1 MNTSTMSEA
10 DSKALLADYGVP
22 FATGI
27 VVDTVDD
34 AVVAANRIGFP
45 VVVKLNG
52 DRIAHKSERGLVRL
66 GVGDAAAVRDAAAT
80 LLAAARP
87 DDGDVSLLVAQQVR
101 GARELITGIV
111 RDPQFGPTVM
121 FGMGGV
127 LAEAIGDVVF
137 RLAPLTQL
145 DADEMLEDLATQAIL
160 GPLRGEPP
168 IDREAL
174 TSVLLALSHLAVTR
188 DDIESVDIN
197 PLIVCDGRPIA
208 VDALVELRER
218 AVQEP

>member
-1 MNTSTMSEA
+1 MNMSTMSEA
-10 DSKALLADYGVP
+10 NSRVLLAEYGVP
-22 FATGI
+22 FATVI
-27 VVDTVDD
+27 VVDGVDD
-34 AVVAANRIGFP
+34 AVAAANKIGFP

-66 GVGDAAAVRDAAAT
+66 GLGDATAVREAAAT

-87 DDGDVSLLVAQQVR
+87 DDGDVSLLVAQQVH
-101 GARELITGIV
+101 GARELIMGIV

-145 DADEMLEDLATQAIL
+145 DADEMLDDLATQAIL

-168 IDREAL
+168 IDRAAL
-174 TSVLLALSHLAVTR
+174 TSVLLALSQLAVSR
-188 DDIESVDIN
+188 DDIRSVDIN

-208 VDALVELRER
+208 VDALVERTT
-218 AVQEP
+218 